1 MTIKTQKT
9 VAVVEDH
16 QQPGTS
22 QPVGKHYATTMHRMY
37 GAAGRRAD
45 HHAVPLGPGIVAAA
59 FTETCQQ
66 STVDRPW
73 KFAAG

>member
-1 MTIKTQKT
+1 MTIKTQET

-16 QQPGTS
+16 QQPGAS
-22 QPVGKHYATTMHRMY
+22 QPVGKHYATTMHRMH

-45 HHAVPLGPGIVAAA
+45 HHAIPLGPGIVATA
-59 FTETCQQ
+59 FTVARQQ
-66 STVDRPW
+66 STIDRPG